1 MSPESKKERLNK
13 AYEYLRFKGVVKNQ
27 VEVAKAIGSSRS
39 NVSSAFNGDTRA
51 LTNNFIIR
59 FAKSFP
65 QISLDWIL
73 NGNGSMTTEEQFNET
88 SRCMQASAFNH
99 TAKEMMELSKEQAI
113 IGYEANIGRPY
124 YNVDFRMGFDLGL
137 NDQTINPEYMIDC
150 QPYNNCDCWC
160 NARGDS
166 MQPTISNGDVIAI
179 KEVNDPRSCLVS
191 GEIYAI
197 VTTND
202 LRTIKRIKDNGETV
216 TLVPDNK
223 DYPEQTISKEVI
235 LKVYRVVGSMKMF

>member
-1 MSPESKKERLNK
+1 MEALNQAEVTKRLREVLTKLDVRQTRLQAIAGLSNISRKFDAKNDKYVWTLKDIKKISE
-13 AYEYLRFKGVVKNQ
+13 
-27 VEVAKAIGSSRS
+27 
-39 NVSSAFNGDTRA
+39 AFN
-51 LTNNFIIR
+51 
-59 FAKSFP
+59 
-65 QISLDWIL
+65 ISEQYLISGEGEML
-73 NGNGSMTTEEQFNET
+73 ASEEKAVPTKTYDKQ
-88 SRCMQASAFNH
+88 
-99 TAKEMMELSKEQAI
+99 KGK
-113 IGYEANIGRPY
+113 PY
-124 YNVDFRMGFDLGL
+124 YNVDFQMGFNLMED
-137 NDQTINPEYMIDC
+137 DQTVNPEYMIDC
-150 QPYNNCDCWC
+150 HPYNKCDCWC

-179 KEVNDPRSCLVS
+179 KEVNDPRSCLIS

>member
-1 MSPESKKERLNK
+1 MEALNQAEVTKRLREVLTELDVRQTRLQTIAGLSNISRKFDAKNEKYVWTLKDIKKISE
-13 AYEYLRFKGVVKNQ
+13 
-27 VEVAKAIGSSRS
+27 
-39 NVSSAFNGDTRA
+39 AFNISEQYLISGEGDMLA
-51 LTNNFIIR
+51 
-59 FAKSFP
+59 S
-65 QISLDWIL
+65 
-73 NGNGSMTTEEQFNET
+73 EEKVVPTKTYDKQ
-88 SRCMQASAFNH
+88 
-99 TAKEMMELSKEQAI
+99 KGK
-113 IGYEANIGRPY
+113 PY
-124 YNVDFRMGFDLGL
+124 YNVDFQMGFKLMED
-137 NDQTINPEYMIDC
+137 DQTVNPEYMIDFY
-150 QPYNNCDCWC
+150 PYNNCDCWC

-179 KEVNDPRSCLVS
+179 KEVNDPRSCLIS